1 MSKQNIIVAVIIVLM
16 VVFLII
22 YQNPPAI
29 LSDIKLP
36 QEIEAQLIVED
47 QAPASFVVVKSAIFP
62 AGGFVVIRNDLLG
75 EFGDIIG
82 QSDYFPA
89 GYETSVTAI
98 LDRDSQIGQSLYA
111 VLYQDDGDRI
121 FDSTKD
127 QPYEQNI
134 NQPVSTKFLILDRV
148 LLNAN

>member
-1 MSKQNIIVAVIIVLM
+1 MLL

-22 YQNPPAI
+22 YQNPPATGFG
-29 LSDIKLP
+29 DIKLP
-36 QEIEAQLIVED
+36 QEVGAQLIVED
-47 QAPASFVVVKSAIFP
+47 QAPASFVVIKSAIFP
-62 AGGFVVIRNDLLG
+62 AGGFVVIYNDLLG

-98 LDRDSQIGQSLYA
+98 LARDSQIGQSLYA
-111 VLYQDDGDRI
+111 VLYQDDGDKV
-121 FDSTKD
+121 FDPTKD
-127 QPYEQNI
+127 QPFEENI
-134 NQPVSTKFLILDRV
+134 DQPVSTKFLILDRG